1 MKNATSNSALI
12 AERPAPACDGGRLA
26 AENTGHTHTDAA
38 DHGLSLVG
46 SFHDRRRIARRFI
59 FSARITVCTVLVAL
73 ATLPAAA
80 REYNERP
87 HLDPATSAKVNRVIA
102 ESWRTSG
109 HGAESHVN
117 VRSGNRCG
125 SQVIGDF
132 SDQDAPREMIIVAK
146 DIININNNCRR

>member
-1 MKNATSNSALI
+1 M
-12 AERPAPACDGGRLA
+12 
-26 AENTGHTHTDAA
+26 
-38 DHGLSLVG
+38 
-46 SFHDRRRIARRFI
+46 
-59 FSARITVCTVLVAL
+59 FSARITFCTVLLAL
-73 ATLPAAA
+73 ATLPVAA

-125 SQVIGDF
+125 SQVIGDV
-132 SDQDAPREMIIVAK
+132 SDKEAPREMIIVAK